1 MTVRSIVMAMAYG
14 VIPLATMSTA
24 LPTQY
29 LPIWGGGGGS
39 GYTRSCGTGKVLTGL
54 QYRTGLVVDAVGVL
68 CRPVQADGKL
78 GSQTTVGT
86 MVGGGSGTTANLSSC
101 PSGQVVTGARI
112 IFGSFVD
119 GIALECSAWNASART
134 FGSTVVKRFYIG
146 ADVVRPGGNMRS
158 NACEANTQPAVGIR
172 GRASAL
178 VDAIGFF
185 CDEP

>member
-1 MTVRSIVMAMAYG
+1 MTVRSTILVLAYG
-14 VIPLATMSTA
+14 MIPLTTIVPA

-29 LPIWGGGGGS
+29 LPIWGGSGGS

-54 QYRTGLVVDAVGVL
+54 QFRVGLVVDAVGVL
-68 CRPVQADGKL
+68 CRTVQADGTL

-86 MVGGGSGTTANLSSC
+86 LVGGGGGSTVNLSSC
-101 PSGQVVTGARI
+101 PSGQVVTGARV

-134 FGSTVVKRFYIG
+134 FGSTVVKRLYIG
-146 ADVVRPGGNMRS
+146 ADVEKPGGNTRGS
-158 NACEANTQPAVGIR
+158 SCEANTQPAIGIR
-172 GRASAL
+172 GRASVV
-178 VDAIGFF
+178 VDAIGLF

>member
-1 MTVRSIVMAMAYG
+1 MTVRSMVLMMAYG
-14 VIPLATMSTA
+14 VIPLATFSTA

-29 LPIWGGGGGS
+29 LPIWGGAGGS

-68 CRPVQADGKL
+68 CRTVQADGTL

-86 MVGGGSGTTANLSSC
+86 LVGGGGGTTVNQSSC
-101 PSGQVVTGARI
+101 PSGHVVTGART

-119 GIALECSAWNASART
+119 GIAIECSAWNASART
-134 FGSTVVKRFYIG
+134 FGSTVVKRLYIG
-146 ADVVRPGGNMRS
+146 ADVEKPGGNTRGS
-158 NACEANTQPAVGIR
+158 SCEANTQPVIGIR
-172 GRASAL
+172 GRASSL